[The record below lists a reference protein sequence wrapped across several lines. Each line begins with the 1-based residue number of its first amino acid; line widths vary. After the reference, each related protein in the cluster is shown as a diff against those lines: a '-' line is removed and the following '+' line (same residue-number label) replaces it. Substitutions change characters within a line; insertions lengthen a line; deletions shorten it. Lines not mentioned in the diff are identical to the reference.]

1 MQLSTPETAL
11 GTFFNGQDLRAVGV
25 AVSGGSDSTALLH
38 LAADWAAAEGARLVA
53 ATVDHGLRAQA
64 AAEAEAVGHMCR
76 RLGIAHA
83 VLCWR
88 DWDGAGNVQ
97 AEARAGRY
105 RLLAEWGQREG
116 LDCILLGH
124 TMDDQAE
131 TVLMRLA
138 RRAGVDGLAAMAARF
153 ERQGQ
158 VFGRPLLGQ
167 RRADLRAM
175 LRARGVDWIDD
186 PSNEDARFDRIKAR
200 RALGGLAEIGLDAE
214 ALATVSANMADVRAA
229 LEWQVAQLANEAVRQ
244 EAGDLLVD
252 LAALEGVPGEIR
264 RRLLVAALLWVAGGD
279 YAPRRDPVQRMLGQ
293 IAAGEG
299 GTLAGC
305 VLTVRKGGLRVA
317 REPAAVAGLVSAG
330 PVWDG
335 RWCLDGPWQGGES
348 LRALG
353 EDGLAALEDWR
364 AAGLPRQSL
373 LASPSVWRAGRLI
386 AAPLAGYGAEWRA
399 ELCPDRAG
407 FPSVRR

>member
-11 GTFFNGQDLRAVGV
+11 GVFFNGQDLRAVGV

-38 LAADWAAAEGARLVA
+38 LASDWAAERGVRLVA
-53 ATVDHGLRAQA
+53 ATVDHGLREAA
-64 AAEAEAVGHMCR
+64 AAEAEAVARTCAG
-76 RLGIAHA
+76 LGVAHE
-83 VLCWR
+83 VLTWR
-88 DWDGAGNVQ
+88 GWDGAGNVQ
-97 AEARAGRY
+97 AEARAARY
-105 RLLAEWGQREG
+105 RLLAAWGRRER
-116 LDCILLGH
+116 LDCVLLGH

-153 ERQGQ
+153 EREGQ
-158 VFGRPLLGQ
+158 AFGRPLLGQ
-167 RRADLRAM
+167 RREELRGL
-175 LRARGVDWIDD
+175 LRVRGGDWIDD
-186 PSNEDARFDRIKAR
+186 PSNEDARFDRVRAR
-200 RALGGLAEIGLDAE
+200 RALGSLAEIGIDAE
-214 ALATVSANMADVRAA
+214 ALATVSENMADVRAA
-229 LEWQVAQLANEAVRQ
+229 LDWQVAGVAREAVRQ

-252 LAALEGVPGEIR
+252 LATIAEVPEEIR
-264 RRLLVAALLWVAGGD
+264 RRLLVAALSWVAGGA
-279 YAPRRDPVQRMLGQ
+279 YAPRRDAVQRMLGQ

-305 VLTVRKGGLRVA
+305 VFAVRKGILRVA
-317 REPAAVAGLVSAG
+317 REPAAVAGLETAG

-335 RWCLDGPWQGGES
+335 RWCLDGPWQGAEI

-364 AAGLPRQSL
+364 AAGMPRQSL

-386 AAPLAGYGAEWRA
+386 AAPLAGYGAGWRA

-407 FPSVRR
+407 FPLVRR